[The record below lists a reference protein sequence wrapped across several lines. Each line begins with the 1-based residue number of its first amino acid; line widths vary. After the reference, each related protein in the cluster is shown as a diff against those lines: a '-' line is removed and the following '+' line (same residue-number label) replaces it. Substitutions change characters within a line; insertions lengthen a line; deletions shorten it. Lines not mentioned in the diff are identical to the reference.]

1 MNLDLIQALNQLE
14 KEKNI
19 PKDML
24 FEAVEAALLSAYR
37 KNYKT
42 TQNVSIYLNRET
54 GEVKV
59 FAKKRIMNKVKNPN
73 TEISIEDAKNYI
85 ENPKIG
91 DIIEIEITPAEFG
104 RIAAQT
110 AKQVVIQR
118 ICEAERK
125 VIYREYSEK
134 EKEILTGT
142 IQRFEGENIVINL
155 GKTEGI
161 LPPQEQI
168 KEEHY
173 YPGKKLKVYLVEVR
187 RTSKGPKII
196 VSRTHPGLIKGLFEL
211 EVPEVYEG
219 LVEIKAIAREPGKR
233 TKIAV
238 FSRDKNIDPVGTC
251 IGNKGVRIRNIL
263 SELGEEKIDIVKWE
277 KEPSIFIKNALSPAK
292 IISINISKED
302 RIANVLVPQDQL
314 SLAIGREGQNVRL
327 AVKLTGWRIDI
338 KSEGGSEGKG
348 EE

>member
-24 FEAVEAALLSAYR
+24 FDAVEAALLSAYR

-42 TQNVSIYLNRET
+42 TQNVYISLNRET

-59 FAKKRIMNKVKNPN
+59 LAKKRVMKKVKNPN
-73 TEISIEDAKNYI
+73 TEISLEEAKLCI

-91 DIIEIEITPAEFG
+91 DIIHVEITPAEFG

-125 VIYREYSEK
+125 MIYKEYSER
-134 EKEILTGT
+134 EREVLTGT
-142 IQRFEGENIVINL
+142 IQRIEEGNVIINL
-155 GKTEGI
+155 GRTEGI
-161 LPPQEQI
+161 LPPEEQV
-168 KEEHY
+168 KDEDY
-173 YPGKKLKVYLVEVR
+173 YPNKKIKVYLVEVK

-196 VSRTHPGLIKGLFEL
+196 VSRTHPGLVKGLFEL
-211 EVPEVYEG
+211 EIPEIYEG
-219 LVEIKAIAREPGKR
+219 IVEIKGIAREVGKR

-238 FSRDKNIDPVGTC
+238 FSRDKNVDPIGTC
-251 IGNKGVRIRNIL
+251 IGNKGSRIKNIL
-263 SELGEEKIDIVKWE
+263 RELGEEKIDIIKWE
-277 KEPSIFIKNALSPAK
+277 REPELFIRNALSPAK
-292 IISINISKED
+292 INSIKLEEGKV
-302 RIANVLVPQDQL
+302 AKVKVPPDQL
-314 SLAIGREGQNVRL
+314 SLAIGKEGQNVRL
-327 AVKLTGWRIDI
+327 AVKLTGWKIDI
-338 KSEGGSEGKG
+338 KPEEGE
-348 EE
+348 

>member
-1 MNLDLIQALNQLE
+1 MNLDLIQALDQLE

-19 PKDML
+19 PKEML

-42 TQNVSIYLNRET
+42 TQNVSISLNRET

-59 FAKKRIMNKVKNPN
+59 FARKKVMNRVKNPN
-73 TEISIEDAKNYI
+73 VEISVDEAKNYI
-85 ENPKIG
+85 DNPKVG
-91 DIIEIEITPAEFG
+91 DIVEIEITPAEFG

-125 VIYREYSEK
+125 IIYREYSER
-134 EKEILTGT
+134 EKEVLTGT
-142 IQRFEGENIVINL
+142 VQRFEGENVIINL
-155 GKTEGI
+155 GRTEGI
-161 LPPQEQI
+161 LPPQEQV
-168 KEEHY
+168 KEESY
-173 YPGKKLKVYLVEVR
+173 YPGKKLKVYLVEVK

-211 EVPEVYEG
+211 EIPEVYEG
-219 LVEIKAIAREPGKR
+219 LVEIKAIAREAGKR

-251 IGNKGVRIRNIL
+251 IGNKGGRIRNIL
-263 SELGEEKIDIVKWE
+263 AELGDEKIDIIKWE
-277 KEPSIFIKNALSPAK
+277 KDPEAFIRNALSPAK
-292 IISINISKED
+292 ILSINLVKEEKM
-302 RIANVLVPQDQL
+302 ANVKVPKDQL
-314 SLAIGREGQNVRL
+314 SLAIGKEGQNVRL
-327 AVKLTGWRIDI
+327 AVKLTGWKIDI
-338 KSEGGSEGKG
+338 KPEEGSEGKI

>member
-14 KEKNI
+14 KERNI

-59 FAKKRIMNKVKNPN
+59 FAKKRVMTKVKNPN
-73 TEISIEDAKNYI
+73 TEISLEDAKKYV
-85 ENPKIG
+85 EDPKIG
-91 DIIEIEITPAEFG
+91 DIIEIEITPKEFG

-125 VIYREYSEK
+125 VIYKEYSER
-134 EKEILTGT
+134 EREVLTGT
-142 IQRFEGENIVINL
+142 IQRFEGENIIINL

-168 KEEHY
+168 KEENY
-173 YPGKKLKVYLVEVR
+173 FIGKRLRVYLVEVK

-196 VSRTHPGLIKGLFEL
+196 VSRTHPGLLKGLFEL
-211 EVPEVYEG
+211 EIPEIYEG
-219 LVEIKAIAREPGKR
+219 LVEIKAIAREPGRR

-238 FSRDKNIDPVGTC
+238 MSRDKNIDPVGTC
-251 IGNKGVRIRNIL
+251 IGNKGSRIRNIL
-263 SELGEEKIDIVKWE
+263 SELGDEKIDIIKWE
-277 KEPSIFIKNALSPAK
+277 KDPALFIKNALSPSKILSIELVKNEKMAK
-292 IISINISKED
+292 
-302 RIANVLVPQDQL
+302 VTVPEDQL
-314 SLAIGREGQNVRL
+314 SLAIGKEGQNVRL
-327 AVKLTGWRIDI
+327 AAKLTGWKIDI
-338 KSEGGSEGKG
+338 NSKK
-348 EE
+348 EES